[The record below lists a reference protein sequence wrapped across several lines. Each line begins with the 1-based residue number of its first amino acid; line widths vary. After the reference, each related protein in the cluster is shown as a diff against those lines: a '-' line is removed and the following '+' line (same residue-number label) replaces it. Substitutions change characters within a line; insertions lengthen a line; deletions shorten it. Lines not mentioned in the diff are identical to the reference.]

1 MNSVF
6 SIDDIS
12 DSYWSTSPA
21 MNRSASEWA
30 LERFLE
36 EFSTPTTATLNH
48 RPHPMTAPTS
58 SPSLLS
64 QSSSS
69 KFPEADDEV
78 VEIKKPENHRHHLPS
93 SDASSTVTMLPGD
106 SDSYREFLKNQLDL
120 ACAAVALTRPGDSIN
135 LSQSHL
141 PASGTSQL
149 GSGAHDEGRGHGL
162 STARVDIDDGPNVI
176 PALPPIQKKLG
187 PQSRQTT
194 SGSSKEDSDD
204 DDLDGDMDNLD
215 NLDPSDTKRARRML
229 SNRESA
235 RRSRRRKQAQMSE
248 LETQV
253 GQLRVEHSTLL
264 KRLSDVNHKYDNAAV
279 DNRILKADIE
289 TLRAKVKMA
298 EETVK
303 RVTGLNPLLLAASN
317 GSCTGLPSMNGP
329 MDASTN
335 AAVAMQRNQNQMF
348 HQAVPGINAPIPHHQ
363 RLDGRGGGGGYHGNT
378 SMSLVGNPRNDVAPQ
393 NDVGGNKLGEM
404 PSIQHSG
411 RVGNLPKHLSQGTNS
426 SAAAAAEALPSWG
439 GDVAKNNKQ
448 NRI

>member
-12 DSYWSTSPA
+12 DPYWSTSPA

-48 RPHPMTAPTS
+48 RPHPMTVAT
-58 SPSLLS
+58 SPSLVS
-64 QSSSS
+64 QSSTS

-93 SDASSTVTMLPGD
+93 SDATMLPGD

-120 ACAAVALTRPGDSIN
+120 ACAAVALTRPGDSVN
-135 LSQSHL
+135 LSQSQL
-141 PASGTSQL
+141 PAAGPSQL

-162 STARVDIDDGPNVI
+162 STARVDIDDGPLVI

-187 PQSRQTT
+187 TQSRQTT

-317 GSCTGLPSMNGP
+317 ASGLSSMNGQ
-329 MDASTN
+329 MDASNN
-335 AAVAMQRNQNQMF
+335 AAVAMQRNPNQIF
-348 HQAVPGINAPIPHHQ
+348 HQSVQGITAPIPHHQ
-363 RLDGRGGGGGYHGNT
+363 RLDGSGGYHGNN

-393 NDVGGNKLGEM
+393 SDVGGNKLPDM

-411 RVGNLPKHLSQGTNS
+411 RVGNLPKHLSPGTNT
-426 SAAAAAEALPSWG
+426 AGEALSGWG
-439 GDVAKNNKQ
+439 AEVPQAVAKNNKQ